1 MSYQRWQC
9 RFAAALLA
17 AVVLQGCDRQQNS
30 AAPPP
35 PPVPEVAIV
44 TVQTERVVLTTV
56 LPGRTSAYGIAE
68 IRPQVN
74 GLVQKRLFAEGSDVK
89 AGDVLY
95 EIDSAPFKA
104 VLDNAVANLEVMKK
118 TADRARAAQTASR
131 AAITKQKATL
141 DLARTSRQRFEDLLK
156 DKAVSTADRD
166 QAVTGADVA
175 QAALQEAEAQV
186 ESDGHAVSMAEA
198 GIKQAEAGVE
208 TARINLAYTRIAAPI
223 SGRIGRSAVTS
234 GAIVTAYQPVAMAT
248 IQQLDPIYVDVP
260 QSTVELNRLKR
271 SVEKSGANR
280 GGAGQNKVKLI
291 QEDGTAYPSEGTLKL
306 SDVTVDP
313 TTGSV
318 ILRIIAPNPDG
329 TLLPGMFVRAAIE
342 EGVEEHAIMV
352 PQQAVS
358 RNPKGNPM
366 VLTVDAAG
374 AVQPRPIVAIRAIG
388 DRWLVSSG
396 LAPGDRIVMEGMQR
410 VRPGMVVKVVPFVGG
425 PKQDAQPAST
435 APASQP
441 K

>member
-1 MSYQRWQC
+1 MSYRKWQC
-9 RFAAALLA
+9 RIAAASLA
-17 AVVLQGCDRQQNS
+17 AVVLQGCDRQQN
-30 AAPPP
+30 AAPQAA
-35 PPVPEVAIV
+35 PVPEVATV
-44 TVQTERVVLTTV
+44 TVEPERIVLSTV
-56 LPGRTSAYGIAE
+56 LPGRTCAYGIAE

-89 AGDVLY
+89 VGELLY

-104 VLDNAVANLEVMKK
+104 ALDNAVANHEVMKK
-118 TADRARAAQTASR
+118 TADRARAALTASR

-186 ESDGHAVSMAEA
+186 ESDGHAVAMAEA

-271 SVEKSGANR
+271 IVEKGGANR
-280 GGAGQNKVKLI
+280 GGADQNTVKLI
-291 QEDGTAYPSEGTLKL
+291 QEDGTAYPLQGTLKF
-306 SDVTVDP
+306 SDVTVDQ

-318 ILRIIAPNPDG
+318 ILRIVAPNPDG
-329 TLLPGMFVRAAIE
+329 ILLPGMFVRAAIE
-342 EGVEEHAIMV
+342 EGVEEHAILV
-352 PQQAVS
+352 PQQAVW
-358 RNPKGNPM
+358 RDPKGNPL

-374 AVQPRPIVAIRAIG
+374 KAQPRPIVASRAMG
-388 DRWLVSSG
+388 ARWLVSSG
-396 LAPGDRIVMEGMQR
+396 LAQGDRIIVEGMQR
-410 VRPGMVVKVVPFVGG
+410 VRPGMVVNAVPFAGG
-425 PKQDAQPAST
+425 PKQDARPATT

-441 K
+441 N